1 MDFFNNIKTFLQ
13 HYLGATTYYNLHS
26 PSIFEFI
33 SNTLEDDRNYY
44 AFDEIEALRDHLLK
58 DSTRLQIVDHGAGSK
73 TTKLKTRT
81 IKEIAASAL
90 SPSYQC
96 KVLFRIVQ
104 FKKPMHILE
113 LGTSLGVSTLY
124 LAKANSQAKLTTIE
138 GSESISEVALRNFG
152 YLKQTQID
160 LKVGNFDDVLPK
172 VLKKTESLDL
182 VYIDGN
188 HQYEPTMN
196 YFRMV
201 LPYLNENSLVIFD
214 DIYWSKEMCKA
225 WEEIKSFDDVKQS
238 IDLYFFGLVFFNQDF
253 KEKKDHKI
261 TYSSLKPWQKFLGS

>member
-33 SNTLEDDRNYY
+33 SNTLEDDRSYY
-44 AFDEIEALRDHLLK
+44 AFDEIEALRAHLLK
-58 DSTRLQIVDHGAGSK
+58 DNTSIQIVDLGAGSK
-73 TTKLKTRT
+73 TSKQKTRT
-81 IKEIAASAL
+81 IKEIAGSAL

-96 KVLFRIVQ
+96 KLLFRIAQ
-104 FKKPMHILE
+104 YLKPRNILE

-124 LAKANSQAKLTTIE
+124 LAKANTNAKLTSIE
-138 GSESISEVALRNFG
+138 GSEAIAEIAKRNFS
-152 YLKQTQID
+152 YLKQSQID
-160 LKVGNFDDVLPK
+160 LKVGNFDDVLPQI
-172 VLKKTESLDL
+172 LKTTKSLDL

-188 HQYEPTMN
+188 HQFEPTVN
-196 YFRMV
+196 YFKMV

-214 DIYWSKEMCKA
+214 DIYWSKEMRAA
-225 WEEIKSFDDVKQS
+225 WEEIKSFDSVKQS
-238 IDLYFFGLVFFNQDF
+238 IDLYFFGLVLFKQGF

-261 TYSSLKPWQKFLGS
+261 TYSKLKPWQKYIGS